1 MFDNAIVDNLL
12 PQYTFPMSNIL
23 FAWEFGENWGH
34 LSRDLPIARQLIAA
48 GHKVLCVVQDTRI
61 AAEILEPAGIPFVQ
75 APMSRRILQTTK
87 PIESYGE
94 MLIIGGYGEHDTL
107 RGLIEGWLGLFKL
120 FIPDAVLID
129 YAPTA
134 LLAARIK
141 GIPTVLTGSGFEL
154 PPQSKP
160 LPSFNTRASSKDT
173 HLLGEGIAL
182 RNINHVLASFQAQ
195 PLSQFADIFHGEHK
209 ILTTFAELDHY
220 GERNEQIY
228 AGPIY
233 EMPHARSAQ
242 WPEGNDVPR
251 IFAYL
256 RPWMPGIEDLLLA
269 LHSSGANV
277 ICAFPGATTAQI
289 QRFQTS
295 QLQIFPMAVSLTPL
309 LPSVDL
315 VIGYGSGTVATAL
328 LAGVPLLLVP
338 RWSEQ
343 LLTALRVEA
352 LGAGLSVKG
361 KPSQET
367 FSSAINALLTDPG
380 IQAAAKRFAK
390 KYESFNIEQAVNGIV
405 DTIYSVIPHDRKHPG
420 QDTAE

>member
-1 MFDNAIVDNLL
+1 
-12 PQYTFPMSNIL
+12 MSNIL

-34 LSRDLPIARQLIAA
+34 LSRDLPVARQLIAA
-48 GHKVLCVVQDTRI
+48 GHQVLCVVQDTRI
-61 AAEILEPAGIPFVQ
+61 AAEMLEPAGISFVQ

-87 PIESYGE
+87 PIESYSE

-107 RGLIEGWLGLFKL
+107 RGLIDGWLGLFKL
-120 FIPDAVLID
+120 FCPDVVLID

-141 GIPTVLTGSGFEL
+141 GVPTVLAGSGFEL

-160 LPSFNTRASSKDT
+160 LPSFNARATSSREN
-173 HLLGEGIAL
+173 HLLGEEIAL
-182 RNINHVLASFQAQ
+182 RNINHVLTCFRTR
-195 PLSQFADIFHGEHK
+195 PLSQFADVFHSGHK

-220 GERNEQIY
+220 GERNGQIY
-228 AGPIY
+228 IGPIY
-233 EMPHARSAQ
+233 EMPCAHSAQ
-242 WPEGNDVPR
+242 WPEGNDGPR

-256 RPWMPGIEDLLLA
+256 RPWIPGVEDLLSA
-269 LHSSGANV
+269 LQTYGASV
-277 ICAFPGATTAQI
+277 ICAFPGATASQI

-295 QLQIFPMAVSLTPL
+295 QLRIFPVAVSIAPL
-309 LPSVDL
+309 LASANL

-343 LLTALRVEA
+343 ILTALRVEA

-367 FSSAINALLTDPG
+367 FSSAINALLTNPG
-380 IQAAAKRFAK
+380 IQVAAKRFAK
-390 KYESFNIEQAVNGIV
+390 KYESFNIEQAVNCIV
-405 DTIYSVIPHDRKHPG
+405 DTIHSVIPHDRKHPG
-420 QDTAE
+420 QDAAE